1 MLLVEASVRTDA
13 PAPAAWRA
21 VIDWPGQARWIPLTT
36 VRVRTGHATGLG
48 VRVEAFSGFR
58 LGPLRLGLLDRF
70 VVTGWREP
78 GADGGPAEVEVL
90 HLGPGF
96 TGVGTIRVL
105 SVPGGS
111 IIAVTESFLP
121 PGGAVAAPLVRPF
134 VPLLRAGLS
143 FSLRRLARLLSRE
156 LP

>member
-1 MLLVEASVRTDA
+1 MLLLTASVRTEA

-21 VIDWPGQARWIPLTT
+21 VIDWPGQASWIPLTT
-36 VRVRTGHATGLG
+36 VRVRTAHDTGLG
-48 VRVEAFSGFR
+48 VRIEAFSGLR

-78 GADGGPAEVEVL
+78 DAQGPGEVEVL

-96 TGVGTIRVL
+96 TGVGTIQVL

-121 PGGAVAAPLVRPF
+121 PGGAVAAPLVRPLA
-134 VPLLRAGLS
+134 PLLRAGLS
-143 FSLRRLARLLSRE
+143 SSLRRLARLLSKDLR
-156 LP
+156 